1 MDTEG
6 AARASTTAHEPRREQ
21 GTSEGVAGRAARAA
35 GEGAIVPLLLDFETT
50 SKADLRTVG
59 GRLYAE
65 HPTTRPL
72 VCVMHDTE
80 SGATGAWF
88 PEDGPVALDGDCG
101 AHNWD
106 GFDRHI
112 AARLGWGDFP
122 HAVDTSVL
130 ARRAGLPGALDA
142 LGSRWL
148 GRAKDKVASRFT
160 VGLSK
165 YADIADA
172 PPPSPPPVEGEDKKA
187 RARARTKEL
196 KAWRTRPSA
205 ERRAHVLEIVTRYCA
220 SDVEIMAQGWP
231 RLAPFLTDGVFGSW
245 EADVLAAHR
254 AVNDR
259 GIAFDSDL
267 ARRLLDADTKNAERV
282 SEIAAKACGWNTDQ
296 VRTVVGSPVQLAD
309 MLGTPD
315 AKADTIEAFLQGG
328 TFEHAE
334 WQIRLCEAR
343 QAVASIVRGKLE
355 AGLARVSPDGRIR
368 DGHKYYGAHTGRD
381 SHKGL
386 QMGNMTR
393 PPNTMPT
400 HGGKLPEKYADW
412 GDDEISRLVDLCFAG
427 EGLAGEEIEVLLR
440 ACLLPSLGGSLAVC
454 DFSSVEARWIAW
466 TAGDAQALDVFRSG
480 KIPYKVAAAT
490 IFGIAYDDVVKGS
503 DEYDIGKKAE
513 LSCSYGMGAK
523 KFEFKYQPSRVG
535 VDAADIVK
543 GWREL
548 HAPIVKY
555 WHVLED
561 AFVDAVRGTARSV
574 WPYEFV
580 PGDDG
585 SSVAIFLPSGR
596 PIVYNQTGL
605 SREVGFNG
613 RTKFAPYYVGTK
625 GHREH
630 LYGGK
635 IAENVTQAGCRDLM
649 MAGLVQAERDGL
661 APVLRVHDEIVCDVP
676 RGEEGYRE
684 LKDIMLTLPE
694 WAEGFPVGAAGHWG
708 KRYRK

>member
-1 MDTEG
+1 M
-6 AARASTTAHEPRREQ
+6 
-21 GTSEGVAGRAARAA
+21 
-35 GEGAIVPLLLDFETT
+35 LLDFETT
-50 SKADLRTVG
+50 SRADLKAVG
-59 GRLYAE
+59 GRLYAA
-65 HPTTRPL
+65 HPTTRAL

-88 PEDGPVALDGDCG
+88 PEDGPVALDGDHG

-106 GFDRHI
+106 GFDRFI

-142 LGSRWL
+142 LGTRWL
-148 GRAKDKVASRFT
+148 GRAKDKAASRFT

-165 YADIADA
+165 YDDIADA
-172 PPPSPPPVEGEDKKA
+172 PPPSPTAQAAIEDKKA
-187 RARARTKEL
+187 RARERSRFL
-196 KAWRTRPSA
+196 KAWRARPAA
-205 ERRAHVLEIVTRYCA
+205 ERRAAVLDIVTRYCA
-220 SDVEIMAQGWP
+220 SDVAIMEHGWP
-231 RLAPFLTDGVFGSW
+231 KLRPYLTEGVFAGW
-245 EADVLAAHR
+245 EGDVLAAHR

-259 GIAFDSDL
+259 GVAFDSGL
-267 ARRLLDADTKNAERV
+267 ARCLLAADARNAESV
-282 SEIAAKACGWNTDQ
+282 VGVAAKACGWNSDQ
-296 VRTVVGSPVQLAD
+296 VRAVIGSPVQLAGV
-309 MLGTPD
+309 LGTPD
-315 AKADTIEAFLQGG
+315 ATADTIEAFLKGG

-343 QAVASIVRGKLE
+343 QAIASIVRGKLE
-355 AGLARVSPDGRIR
+355 AGLARVSADGCIR

-400 HGGKLPEKYADW
+400 HGGRLPERYADW
-412 GDDEISRLVDLCFAG
+412 GDDEIARLVDLALAG
-427 EGLAGEEIEVLLR
+427 ESLTNEEIEVALR
-440 ACLLPSLGGSLAVC
+440 ACLHASQGGELAVC

-466 TAGDAQALDVFRSG
+466 TAGDEKALDVFRSG

-513 LSCSYGMGAK
+513 LSCSYAMGAK
-523 KFEFKYQPSRVG
+523 KFELKYAPSRVG
-535 VDAADIVK
+535 VDAADIVR

-548 HAPIVKY
+548 HAPIVQY
-555 WHVLED
+555 WRALED
-561 AFVDAVRGTARSV
+561 AFVAAVRGSEV
-574 WPYEFV
+574 HLWPYKFV
-580 PGDDG
+580 PGSDG
-585 SSVAIFLPSGR
+585 ASVAIFLPSGR

-613 RTKFAPYYVGTK
+613 RTHLSPYYIGTK

-649 MAGLVQAERDGL
+649 MAGLVHAERAGL

-676 RGEEGYRE
+676 RGREGYEALRE
-684 LKDIMLTLPE
+684 IMLTLPE
-694 WAEGFPVGAAGHWG
+694 WARGFPVGAAGHFG
-708 KRYRK
+708 FRYRK